1 MEQKMETGVQE
12 RTVELSWLIGWFREQ
27 NPLLASLTD
36 QEMEAAD
43 FFAAEY
49 IDSFGVIML
58 IEAAEQEF
66 GISFDEDDFQNRDFS
81 KVKGLADL
89 IQGKRAA

>member
-1 MEQKMETGVQE
+1 METGVQE
-12 RTVELSWLIGWFREQ
+12 RALELSWLIKWFREQ
-27 NPLLASLTD
+27 NPMLASLTD

-66 GISFDEDDFQNRDFS
+66 GISFDEDDFQNRSFS
-81 KVKGLADL
+81 RVAGLAEL
-89 IQGKRAA
+89 IRGKRAA

>member
-1 MEQKMETGVQE
+1 MENEVQE
-12 RTVELSWLIGWFREQ
+12 RAVELSWLIGWFKEQ
-27 NPLLASLTD
+27 NPTLASLAGED
-36 QEMEAAD
+36 MEKAD

-66 GISFDEDDFQNRDFS
+66 DIKFDEDDFQNRSFS
-81 KVKGLADL
+81 QVSGLAEIIRD
-89 IQGKRAA
+89 KRVS

>member
-1 MEQKMETGVQE
+1 MNIELQE
-12 RTVELSWLIGWFREQ
+12 RAVELSWLINWFREQ
-27 NPLLASLTD
+27 NPTLASLAD
-36 QEMEAAD
+36 DDMESAD

-66 GISFDEDDFQNRDFS
+66 GIKFDEDDFQNRTFS
-81 KVKGLADL
+81 KVSGLAD
-89 IQGKRAA
+89 IIRDKRTP

>member
-1 MEQKMETGVQE
+1 METGAQE
-12 RTVELSWLIGWFREQ
+12 RTVELAWLINWFREQ
-27 NPLLASLTD
+27 NPMLASLTD

-66 GISFDEDDFQNRDFS
+66 GISFDEDDFQNRAFAR
-81 KVKGLADL
+81 VIGLAGL
-89 IQGKRAA
+89 IRDKQAA

>member
-1 MEQKMETGVQE
+1 METGVQE
-12 RTVELSWLIGWFREQ
+12 RAVELSWLINWFREQ
-27 NPLLASLTD
+27 NPLLASRTD

-81 KVKGLADL
+81 KVSGLADL